1 MAVNKKAVIYHINQC
16 HFKSRSRRAVICRQ
30 QSISHFEETQRVR
43 NLKVTALKF
52 LLRYKSSKHC
62 EFHHNSNPS
71 QNSRKSHQSTGSA
84 KISKLY

>member
-16 HFKSRSRRAVICRQ
+16 HFKSRSRRAVICHQ

-43 NLKVTALKF
+43 KLLALKF
-52 LLRYKSSKHC
+52 LLRYKSPKHC